1 MSKRSNTGDITTPDF
16 KLYYRDIV
24 IKTWHCHKNR
34 YVDQWDRIEEPEIN
48 PCSYS
53 DVANSDKC
61 AKNVHLRKHLFN
73 QWSWENWIST
83 YRRLKFDPSHP
94 A

>member
-34 YVDQWDRIEEPEIN
+34 YVDQWDRLEDLDII
-48 PCSYS
+48 SHRYTHLIL
-53 DVANSDKC
+53 DQG
-61 AKNVHLRKHLFN
+61 AKKP
-73 QWSWENWIST
+73 WS
-83 YRRLKFDPSHP
+83 RF
-94 A
+94 